1 MGWRLMLTHEC
12 DYISKK
18 NFKIVPVVDIC
29 KISLGGTPST
39 RIKEFW
45 GGKIQWA
52 TAKDIVSTHERFISA
67 TERTI
72 TQLAIAKSN
81 AKIFPE
87 KTIVITSRGTVGA
100 IALLGIP
107 MAFNQTC
114 YGLNPNEK
122 NDPLYIYYAL
132 KNSLDKMLSLSYG
145 TVFQTITMKTFSE
158 LKIPVPS
165 VSEQQSIAK
174 ILSDLDEKIELN
186 NEMNKTLEE
195 IAQAIFK
202 RWFIDFEFP
211 NENGD
216 PYKSSG
222 GEMVESELGMI
233 PKGCSV
239 GKLRDICKSIMN
251 GGTPSRKEIRYWE
264 NGVIPWYKTGEL
276 MDNFLLDS
284 KEHITEE
291 GLKKSSCHIW
301 EPETILIALYASP
314 TLGRLGILGSKAT
327 ANQACSGLVAKDHI
341 GFEYLFLVL
350 LNHREVFNSI
360 AVGSAQQNISQ
371 SIVSAQTILIP
382 NKELLDKFRTIV
394 NPIFNSWSINTK
406 ETALLKEIRDLLLPK
421 LMTGKI
427 RVPLE
432 D

>member
-1 MGWRLMLTHEC
+1 LT
-12 DYISKK
+12 I
-18 NFKIVPVVDIC
+18 KILGEEE
-29 KISLGGTPST
+29 ISLP
-39 RIKEFW
+39 
-45 GGKIQWA
+45 
-52 TAKDIVSTHERFISA
+52 
-67 TERTI
+67 
-72 TQLAIAKSN
+72 
-81 AKIFPE
+81 
-87 KTIVITSRGTVGA
+87 
-100 IALLGIP
+100 
-107 MAFNQTC
+107 
-114 YGLNPNEK
+114 
-122 NDPLYIYYAL
+122 PLR
-132 KNSLDKMLSLSYG
+132 
-145 TVFQTITMKTFSE
+145 
-158 LKIPVPS
+158 
-165 VSEQQSIAK
+165 EQQAIAK

-186 NEMNKTLEE
+186 NKMNKTLEE

-251 GGTPSRKEIRYWE
+251 GGTPSKKEIRYWE

-394 NPIFNSWSINTK
+394 NPIFNSWSSNTK

-427 RVPLE
+427 RVPQE